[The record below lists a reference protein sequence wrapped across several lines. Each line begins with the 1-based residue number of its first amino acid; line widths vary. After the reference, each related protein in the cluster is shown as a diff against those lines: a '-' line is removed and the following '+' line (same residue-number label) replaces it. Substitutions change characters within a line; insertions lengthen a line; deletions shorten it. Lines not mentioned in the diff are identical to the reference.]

1 MIIKA
6 IFGEIPRGVVLIDDP
21 NGEVARIFALQIADF
36 ALQRGMKVQ
45 YLTFF
50 QPKLLIEL
58 MQTYGMDLHEN
69 SNMKIERIEK
79 LPEFFEGDLV
89 VIDPFTIFAI
99 RMNSEDM
106 MKLIQKLEESGKTF
120 LLTHNSKILD
130 EKFDAF
136 LKFLCNSLIE
146 IRTDLVGERIFRS
159 LNLVKIRGARARNKL
174 IKFTIEANGIQI
186 DTREAIG

>member
-89 VIDPFTIFAI
+89 VIDPFTIFAT

-130 EKFDAF
+130 EKFDAL

-159 LNLVKIRGARARNKL
+159 LNLVKIRGLRARNKL